1 MTGVAI
7 PRGANGRRPEASLRR
22 KPTINDVGPNRRRLG
37 WDGLT
42 SSQQGTG
49 CQCRNPSARL
59 QVIQDVGYRRN
70 RAATALV
77 ISRPTSVGTLMAP
90 RGSAPSGHRW
100 PSKTSPE
107 RRAEQLSS
115 VPKTL
120 R

>member
-49 CQCRNPSARL
+49 CQCRNPSARFA
-59 QVIQDVGYRRN
+59 GHSGRRVPPQQGSD
-70 RAATALV
+70 RAGHQSADLRRDTDG
-77 ISRPTSVGTLMAP
+77 SPRFGPVGTPMALENVA
-90 RGSAPSGHRW
+90 RKKG
-100 PSKTSPE
+100 
-107 RRAEQLSS
+107 
-115 VPKTL
+115 
-120 R
+120 